1 MDHEKEPVAPC
12 GDLPILLVEI
22 QDNNMVNEDAAEIIE
37 ETKQEKP
44 PRMIVRS
51 TRKALVKARKRLRLT
66 FFKMPSPGVPENLI
80 LEKIP
85 QDILQKHIL
94 SMLPRSQRFLAPVC
108 RTFRNACEVEY
119 EGKTETYLHGMAS
132 VKQIELYLE
141 ESNEHNDKTEYPSH
155 DFGPAMAKYYV
166 AAGTGQRDLIQW
178 AGSRHW
184 ISCRGAARS
193 GRLETLQWL
202 RKERRCRWNWKTCAA
217 AEEGGHLEVLQ
228 WARANGCKLYSYAGA
243 REDSCESGIK
253 SVSWDSFDF
262 SKPKKGNCPHN
273 LDDQIESLSS
283 W

>member
-166 AAGTGQRDLIQW
+166 AAGTGQRDLNN
-178 AGSRHW
+178 G
-184 ISCRGAARS
+184 RGQGTGFHVAERPEAAVWRPFN
-193 GRLETLQWL
+193 GYGK
-202 RKERRCRWNWKTCAA
+202 KEGVDGIGKR
-217 AEEGGHLEVLQ
+217 
-228 WARANGCKLYSYAGA
+228 AR
-243 REDSCESGIK
+243 
-253 SVSWDSFDF
+253 
-262 SKPKKGNCPHN
+262 PQKKG
-273 LDDQIESLSS
+273 DI
-283 W
+283 